1 MQLTT
6 QVKLLPTS
14 EQIILIKK
22 TMQEYIK
29 TANNVVNDYVGGNTI
44 KHTSKTVSAD
54 LPSALKNQVIQDAK
68 SIFEKYTKKPQR

>member
-29 TANNVVNDYVGGNTI
+29 TANNVVNEYVGGAI
-44 KHTSKTVSAD
+44 
-54 LPSALKNQVIQDAK
+54 P
-68 SIFEKYTKKPQR
+68 